1 MKSSGVDEWGGDIHH
16 CPDKTTVAFGGCI
29 SYLLP
34 NRDFFFFYIISL
46 RNKTMLGLSEA
57 CGCYLGFRA
66 KPTLSAALGT
76 VCAWLCFFNPCG
88 ERPVS
93 LLSFPL
99 LPSLSGSHLMSHGH
113 FTPWAFPLCCWSLLK
128 SGPTWASPRIGSVPF
143 KDSQIDS
150 QRLIKMEFHA
160 LLVPLGDV
168 KEDPIQSLGN
178 ASQMLFSSAL

>member
-1 MKSSGVDEWGGDIHH
+1 MGTSITAQTKPLWHLGGASPTFCLI
-16 CPDKTTVAFGGCI
+16 AI
-29 SYLLP
+29 
-34 NRDFFFFYIISL
+34 FFFYIISL